1 MVKLTQFRS
10 AGALR
15 AAGFDAGACLLSVH
29 FCDGSVFHYKDVPP
43 KLAGQLLEASSPGK
57 FFNENIVGQY
67 PAEQVVEPEKLQA

>member
-1 MVKLTQFRS
+1 MIKLTQLKS
-10 AGALR
+10 TNIR
-15 AAGFDAGACLLSVH
+15 AAGQDPATNLLAVH
-29 FCDGSVFHYKDVPP
+29 FHSGAVWHYKDVPP